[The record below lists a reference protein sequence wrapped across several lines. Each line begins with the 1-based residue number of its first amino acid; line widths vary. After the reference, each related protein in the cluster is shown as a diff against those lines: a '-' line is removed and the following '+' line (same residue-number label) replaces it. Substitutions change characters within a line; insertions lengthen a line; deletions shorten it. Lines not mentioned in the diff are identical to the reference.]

1 MYINQAIK
9 KAETQKRGITRKVW
23 FPRPMILIPTNTN
36 AGFLMTSIG
45 QDPSQK
51 WMPYSDD
58 LTAKDWIPY
67 G

>member
-9 KAETQKRGITRKVW
+9 KAETQKRGITRKAW

-45 QDPSQK
+45 QDPS
-51 WMPYSDD
+51 
-58 LTAKDWIPY
+58 
-67 G
+67 